1 MRTLII
7 IVLLWIIGA
16 FIVVVASMIE
26 QKNNMEIK
34 IATMQL
40 KSDSLYD
47 EIMPLKY
54 QNQRYEFIYDQLST
68 NTEVQK
74 VFNETE

>member
-1 MRTLII
+1 MRTLIS

-16 FIVVVASMIE
+16 LIVVIAAMIE

-34 IATMQL
+34 IATIQS

-54 QNQRYEFIYDQLST
+54 QNQRYEYIYDQLST
-68 NTEVQK
+68 NPEVQK
-74 VFNETE
+74 AFNETE